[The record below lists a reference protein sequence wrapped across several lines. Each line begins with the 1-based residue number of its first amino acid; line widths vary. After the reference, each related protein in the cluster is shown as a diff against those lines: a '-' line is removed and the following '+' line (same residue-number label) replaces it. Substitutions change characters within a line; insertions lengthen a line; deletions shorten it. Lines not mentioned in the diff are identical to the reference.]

1 MYMTVL
7 FELFKPMII
16 FLLFIRQILPDLS
29 YAEQETKVASGRIT
43 QKRLDIRSHSIAD
56 VQSFPEY

>member
-1 MYMTVL
+1 
-7 FELFKPMII
+7 MII

-29 YAEQETKVASGRIT
+29 YAEQETKISSGRIT